1 MRAGQKK
8 PKTKQTATPTRCADG
23 ACTNKAICCKDTIV
37 PITDADVK
45 RLMTA
50 TGLPA
55 DEIIR
60 LYSPS
65 DLQYDNDH
73 TWIRMGYGKRIIGLK
88 KKGNQCKFLNDHG
101 LCTVYDARPI
111 TCRTYPYM
119 VQLDEDGNLDELELN
134 TDVDCCGRLG
144 RHWTRKKLLAD
155 ARIEDAEDDKYID
168 QLRAYEKR
176 VRSGR
181 NRGKRGLL
189 KFLGLA

>member
-1 MRAGQKK
+1 MSKGKNKRKK
-8 PKTKQTATPTRCADG
+8 TQASCDDG
-23 ACTNKAICCKDTIV
+23 ACTNHAVCCKDTIV
-37 PITDADVK
+37 PITDTDVK
-45 RLMTA
+45 RLMKV

-65 DLQYDNDH
+65 DLQYDTDH

-88 KKGNQCKFLNDHG
+88 KKGNRCKFLNDHD

-119 VQLDEDGNLDELELN
+119 VLLDQDGTLNELELN
-134 TDVDCCGRLG
+134 SDVDCCGRLG
-144 RHWTRKKLLAD
+144 SHWTKKRLLKD
-155 ARIEDAEDDKYID
+155 ARQEDAEDDAYID
-168 QLRAYEKR
+168 RLRAYEKR
-176 VRSGR
+176 VRKGK
-181 NRGKRGLL
+181 NRGKQGLL

>member
-8 PKTKQTATPTRCADG
+8 AKTNQTATAGGCAAG
-23 ACTNKAICCKDTIV
+23 ACSNNAICCKDTIV

-45 RLMTA
+45 RLMKA

-60 LYSPS
+60 LYSMS
-65 DLQYDNDH
+65 DLHYDNDR
-73 TWIRMGYGKRIIGLK
+73 TWIQMGYGKRIVGLK
-88 KKGNQCKFLNDHG
+88 KNGDRCKFLNEHG

-119 VQLDEDGNLDELELN
+119 VQLDDAGRLDELELN
-134 TDVDCCGRLG
+134 ADVDCCGRLG
-144 RHWTRKKLLAD
+144 SHWSKKKLLSD
-155 ARIEDAEDDKYID
+155 ARREDAEDDAYID
-168 QLRAYEKR
+168 QLRAYEQR
-176 VRSGR
+176 VRRGR